1 VTLTRTRKRVA
12 LGVALVLFLALSACA
27 ARWLSAEGVERAK
40 IERVIEA
47 QARGDGVAIDREV
60 DGKCECDDLIY
71 RLARTLRGPGRVEIV
86 RYDSATSH
94 ALRTTSGPTRVVW
107 RRGNEIPTVQCFEVL
122 RRGHALRGTR
132 VTLLRLSAPI
142 GLEAAC

>member
-1 VTLTRTRKRVA
+1 MTLTRRRVA
-12 LGVALVLFLALSACA
+12 LGATLVLFLVVSALA
-27 ARWLSAEGVERAK
+27 ARWLSAEGAERAK

-47 QARGDGVAIDREV
+47 QARGDADAIGREIS
-60 DGKCECDDLIY
+60 GNCECSELIS

-86 RYDSATSH
+86 RYDSATSY
-94 ALRTTSGPTRVVW
+94 ALGTDAGPTRVVW
-107 RRGNEIPTVQCFEVL
+107 RRGDEIPTVQCFSV
-122 RRGHALRGTR
+122 RRQGNALRGTR

>member
-1 VTLTRTRKRVA
+1 MTLTRRRVA
-12 LGVALVLFLALSACA
+12 LGVTLVLFLVVSALA
-27 ARWLSAEGVERAK
+27 ARWLSAEGAERAK
-40 IERVIEA
+40 IELIIEA
-47 QARGDGVAIDREV
+47 QARGDGEAIDREV
-60 DGKCECDDLIY
+60 DGKCECDPLIY

-94 ALRTTSGPTRVVW
+94 ALRTDVGPTRVVW
-107 RRGNEIPTVQCFEVL
+107 RRGDEIPTVQCFEV
-122 RRGHALRGTR
+122 RRQGNALRGTR

>member
-1 VTLTRTRKRVA
+1 MTLTRRRVA
-12 LGVALVLFLALSACA
+12 LSVTLVLFLVVSALA
-27 ARWLSAEGVERAK
+27 ARWLSAEGAERAK

-47 QARGDGVAIDREV
+47 QARGDAGAIDREV
-60 DGKCECDDLIY
+60 SDTCACPELID

-86 RYDSATSH
+86 RYDSVTSH
-94 ALRTTSGPTRVVW
+94 ALTSDAGPTRVVW
-107 RRGNEIPTVQCFEVL
+107 RRGDEIPTVQCFSV
-122 RRGHALRGTR
+122 RRKGDAVRGMR